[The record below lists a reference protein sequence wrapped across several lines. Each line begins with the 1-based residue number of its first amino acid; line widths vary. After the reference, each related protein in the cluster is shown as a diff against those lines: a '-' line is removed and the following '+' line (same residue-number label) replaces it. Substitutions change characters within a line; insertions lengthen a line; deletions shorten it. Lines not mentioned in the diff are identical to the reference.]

1 MSDGVKFIFKTLIK
15 VPIIILIS
23 YFIFNIFSYTVA
35 YFRLYSAA
43 QMINSIV
50 MENGYLPGDETDETT
65 LLGQV
70 QKYIDDNVSSNLLIP
85 RAGITCDGV
94 SIQTSGTST
103 SGPVSNGNN
112 VRVQYG
118 GEAKVTVSGHLV
130 WLMPLV
136 NVKGEYLKDGVNGIS
151 TSDGTE
157 YTGVMED
164 AEAERERRGFTM
176 NNTETSGV
184 LNNMSNITF
193 EYTVPCLKYY
203 SDIAE

>member
-70 QKYIDDNVSSNLLIP
+70 KKYMDDNVSSNLLIP
-85 RAGITCDGV
+85 VGGNVCPGV
-94 SIQTSGTST
+94 TIETNGKST
-103 SGPVSNGNN
+103 SGSVADGNN

-151 TSDGTE
+151 TSDGTA
-157 YTGVMED
+157 YTGVIAD
-164 AEAERERRGFTM
+164 AEAERERRGFKDG
-176 NNTETSGV
+176 NDASSGV
-184 LNNMSNITF
+184 TNNKSNITF
-193 EYTVPCLKYY
+193 TYTVPCLKYY